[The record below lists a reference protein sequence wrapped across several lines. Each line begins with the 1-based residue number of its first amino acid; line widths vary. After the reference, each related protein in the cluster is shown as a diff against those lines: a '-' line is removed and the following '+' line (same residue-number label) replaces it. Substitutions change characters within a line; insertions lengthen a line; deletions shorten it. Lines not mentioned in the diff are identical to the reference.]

1 MPYNLLLLPL
11 ITGYFI
17 LSYSLFFKYNTQR
30 FTQNRLLFESFLV
43 AVILIFLTFSL
54 RTILDSFFP
63 AFVPRALEFLKIV
76 PIQKVDYLW
85 SAVCSML
92 LTIIVVAISNGIL
105 LLCWGKTFAISRAV
119 DRNGDEIEK
128 LFKKSFEEGKLIQ
141 VTLKN
146 NKFYIGFSDTIPEPQ
161 KTNYLILNPV
171 MSGYRNSE
179 TKKMIITTDYLAVIY
194 QYNQGTT
201 IQDISMIIKQDEV
214 LTAGIY
220 EQELFE
226 LFNSEEQTINLSSAE
241 D

>member
-43 AVILIFLTFSL
+43 AVILIFLTFFL
-54 RTILDSFFP
+54 RTILDSLFP
-63 AFVPRALEFLKIV
+63 EFVPRALEFLRIV

-105 LLCWGKTFAISRAV
+105 LLFWGKTVAISRAV
-119 DRNGDEIEK
+119 DKNGDEIEK

-226 LFNSEEQTINLSSAE
+226 LFNSEEQTIDFSSTE